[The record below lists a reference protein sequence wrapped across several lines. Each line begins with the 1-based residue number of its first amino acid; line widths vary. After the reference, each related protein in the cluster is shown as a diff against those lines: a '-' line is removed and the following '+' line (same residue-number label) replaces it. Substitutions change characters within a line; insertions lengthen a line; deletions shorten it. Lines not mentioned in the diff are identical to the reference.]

1 MNPTV
6 LVVDDEPHV
15 RLAAVQTLELEG
27 ITAEPLASAA
37 AALARLSPEFDGIV
51 VSDVRMPGMD
61 GLALQRAVAALD
73 PELPVVLVTGHGDI
87 AMAVQAIRDGAY
99 DFLEKPFRTEALLDI
114 VRRGLDK
121 RALTLENR
129 RLRRELAAHRE
140 GDALLLGRSP
150 GIARLRAAI
159 DNLADTGADVLI
171 EGETGA
177 GKEVVARLLHQR
189 SHRRGQAFVALNCGA
204 IPETIFESELFGHE
218 AGAFTGASGRRV
230 GKLEHAHGGTVFLD
244 EIESMPLALQVKVLR
259 ALQDRM
265 IERLGSNRGVALD
278 IRVVAATKVDL
289 RVAAREGR
297 FREDL
302 YYRLN
307 VVKLAIPPLR
317 ERREDIP
324 LLFRHFVLKAAERY
338 RREPPEVAGD
348 TLAALMSEPW
358 PGNVRELAN
367 AADRFVL
374 GHLLGPAALAAGAPA
389 QSLPDQVAAF
399 ERVVIV
405 QELERQDGNV
415 VATADA
421 LGVPRKTLYDK
432 LKKYGLRR
440 EDGFR

>member
-1 MNPTV
+1 MNPGTV
-6 LVVDDEPHV
+6 LLIDDEPHV
-15 RLAAVQTLELEG
+15 RLATAQSLELEG
-27 ITAEPLASAA
+27 IDTVALDGAA
-37 AALARLSPEFDGIV
+37 AALTRLDADFPGIV

-61 GLALQRAVAALD
+61 GLALLRAVSGLD

-99 DFLEKPFRTEALLDI
+99 DFIEKPFHTERLLDI
-114 VRRGLDK
+114 VRRALDK
-121 RALTLENR
+121 RRLTLENR
-129 RLRRELAAHRE
+129 QLRRELAATRD
-140 GDALLLGRSP
+140 GDVLLLGRSP
-150 GIARLRAAI
+150 GIQRLRAAI

-171 EGETGA
+171 EGETGS

-189 SHRRGQAFVALNCGA
+189 SQRREHAFVALNCGA

-218 AGAFTGASGRRV
+218 AGAFTGAAGKRI
-230 GKLEHAHGGTVFLD
+230 GKLEYAQGGTVFFD

-259 ALQDRM
+259 ALQERA
-265 IERLGSNRGVALD
+265 IERLGSNRPIQLD

-289 RVAAREGR
+289 RQAAQQGR

-307 VVKLAIPPLR
+307 VIKLEIPPLR

-324 LLFRHFVLKAAERY
+324 LLFQHFVQKASERY
-338 RREPPEVAGD
+338 RRPPAELD
-348 TLAALMSEPW
+348 SEQLSALMAAQW

-367 AADRFVL
+367 AAERCVL
-374 GHLLGPAALAAGAPA
+374 GQTGQVPVTGAS
-389 QSLPDQVAAF
+389 SLPEQVAAF
-399 ERVVIV
+399 ERTVIT
-405 QELERQDGNV
+405 QALARHDGNV

-440 EDGFR
+440 DEGTP

>member
-1 MNPTV
+1 MNPGTV
-6 LVVDDEPHV
+6 LLIDDEPHV
-15 RLAAVQTLELEG
+15 RLATTQSLELEG
-27 ITAEPLASAA
+27 IDTVALDGAA
-37 AALARLSPEFDGIV
+37 AALTRLDADFPGIV

-61 GLALQRAVAALD
+61 GLALLRAVSGLD

-99 DFLEKPFRTEALLDI
+99 DFIEKPFHTERLLDI
-114 VRRGLDK
+114 VRRALDK
-121 RALTLENR
+121 RRLTLENR
-129 RLRRELAAHRE
+129 QLRRELAATRD
-140 GDALLLGRSP
+140 GDVLLLGRSP
-150 GIARLRAAI
+150 GIQRLRAAI

-171 EGETGA
+171 EGETGS

-189 SHRRGQAFVALNCGA
+189 SQRREHAFVALNCGA

-218 AGAFTGASGRRV
+218 AGAFTGAAGKRI
-230 GKLEHAHGGTVFLD
+230 GKLEYAQGGTVFFD

-259 ALQDRM
+259 ALQERA
-265 IERLGSNRGVALD
+265 IERLGSNRPIQLD

-289 RVAAREGR
+289 RQAAQQGR

-307 VVKLAIPPLR
+307 VIKLEIPPLR

-324 LLFRHFVLKAAERY
+324 LLFQHFVQKASERY
-338 RREPPEVAGD
+338 RRPPAELD
-348 TLAALMSEPW
+348 SEQLSALMAAQW

-367 AADRFVL
+367 AAERCVL
-374 GHLLGPAALAAGAPA
+374 GQAGQVPVTGAS
-389 QSLPDQVAAF
+389 SLPEQVAAF
-399 ERVVIV
+399 ERTVIT
-405 QELERQDGNV
+405 QALARHDGNV

-440 EDGFR
+440 DEGTP